1 MNFNITTNQDYN
13 FQAGITDELINL
25 YGINCKF
32 LVVQKVNKD
41 INVFGDFSHIKI
53 DNKKVFSIYLMPE
66 TSEEGINT
74 NIQFT
79 QFGYYSTGA
88 VNLFIS
94 KKSMER
100 IFPKLYDSK
109 GLGDVLGNLIILP
122 SGGILEVTDCQYEV
136 PGISNASFLSIDNKN
151 VYRLT
156 CITYLQKQQN
166 EIDPVNTAQSN
177 FVTLENYFE
186 ELITGNEAQ
195 DTEATNEDS
204 SGSIPVPNVDSVFG
218 RF

>member
-1 MNFNITTNQDYN
+1 MNFNLTQSPDYRL
-13 FQAGITDELINL
+13 QADMTHEMINL
-25 YGINCKF
+25 YGLNIKF
-32 LVVQKVNKD
+32 LVVTKVNRD
-41 INVFGDFSHIKI
+41 VTVFGDFSHVKI
-53 DNKKVFSIYLMPE
+53 DNKKVFSVYAMVE
-66 TSEEGINT
+66 NT
-74 NIQFT
+74 DEALNQNVAFT
-79 QFGYYSTGA
+79 QFGYYTTAS

-94 KKSMER
+94 RKSMER
-100 IFPKLYDSK
+100 IFPKIYDSK
-109 GLGDVLGNLIILP
+109 GIGDVIGNLIILP
-122 SGGILEVTDCQYEV
+122 SGGIVEVTDCQFEV
-136 PGISNASFLSIDNKN
+136 PGVSNLYTNIDNKN

-156 CITYLQKQQN
+156 CITYNNKQQN
-166 EIDPVNTAQSN
+166 EIDPINKTQSN